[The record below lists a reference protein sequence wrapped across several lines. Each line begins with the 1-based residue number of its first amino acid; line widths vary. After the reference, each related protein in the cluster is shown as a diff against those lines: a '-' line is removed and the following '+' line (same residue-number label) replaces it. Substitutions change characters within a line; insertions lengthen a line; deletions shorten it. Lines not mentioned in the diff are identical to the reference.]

1 MSPEQ
6 WQELAERAYGA
17 WAANDRERFISALAP
32 EIVFH
37 TSGAFPDFTGDYS
50 GHEGMRRFW
59 DEMQEPWESFD
70 IALVAVEA
78 FSEDLAVVDIRFR
91 GIGRGSG
98 VPAEL
103 DFFHVARA
111 SGDRIAELSAYADRG
126 AALTAH
132 GLRPPE

>member
-6 WQELAERAYGA
+6 WQALAERAYGA
-17 WAANDRERFISALAP
+17 WAENDRERFIKTLAP

-50 GHEGMRRFW
+50 GYDGMGRFW
-59 DEMQEPWESFD
+59 EELQEPWESFE
-70 IALVAVEA
+70 IVLVGVEAMSESVAV
-78 FSEDLAVVDIRFR
+78 FDIRFS

-98 VPAEL
+98 IPAEL

-111 SGDRIAELSAYADRG
+111 NEEGRIVELAAYANREE
-126 AALTAH
+126 ALKAIT
-132 GLRPPE
+132 